1 MANLKIHSRSFT
13 HPKIVL
19 AGNAATGLWV
29 RLAAWAARHHPGDWT
44 VPGELARSY
53 GTPAQIRRMVAA
65 GLATPSIDGYELDDE
80 LLAWERGESRAAIPA
95 EQRQRI
101 YDRDG
106 NACLNCG
113 TTEDLTLDHVHPW
126 SLYGPDTDD
135 NLRTLCRSCNSS
147 KGAKVQ

>member
-1 MANLKIHSRSFT
+1 MASLKIHDRMFT
-13 HPKIVL
+13 HPKIVM

-29 RLAAWAARHHPGDWT
+29 RLASWAAHYQPGNWL

-65 GLATPSIDGYELDDE
+65 RLAVPHPDGYELDDE
-80 LLAWERGESRAAIPA
+80 LLTWVRSDSRAAIPA

-106 NACLNCG
+106 NACLKCG
-113 TTEDLTLDHVHPW
+113 VTDDLTLDHIHPW

-135 NLRTLCRSCNSS
+135 NLRLLCRSCNSS
-147 KGAKVQ
+147 KGARI

>member
-1 MANLKIHSRSFT
+1 MANLKIHSQTFT
-13 HPKIVL
+13 HPKIVM

-29 RLAAWAARHHPGDWT
+29 RLSTWAVRYHPGDWR

-65 GLATPSIDGYELDDE
+65 GLATPVGPEYLLDDE
-80 LLAWERGESRAAIPA
+80 LLTWERNDSRATIPA

-106 NACLNCG
+106 NACLRCG
-113 TTEDLTLDHVHPW
+113 ATDDLTLDHLRPW
-126 SLYGPDTDD
+126 SLYGPDTDE

-147 KGAKVQ
+147 KGAKV